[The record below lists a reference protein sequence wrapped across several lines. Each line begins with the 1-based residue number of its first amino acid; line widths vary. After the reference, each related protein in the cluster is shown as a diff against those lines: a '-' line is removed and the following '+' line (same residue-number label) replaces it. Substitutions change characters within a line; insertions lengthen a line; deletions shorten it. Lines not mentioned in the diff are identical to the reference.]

1 MQTIGNT
8 TVSTEPLAD
17 GQRRDSFFFH
27 STQLFKRAGLV
38 RDGFLNAQPFP
49 HVVMDDFLPGDV
61 ADRLLKDYP
70 LPDKFNSE
78 STTAEPRRKGKLR
91 STTEAD
97 FTPFMR
103 QVLQQFNSPFFIRFL
118 EQLSGIEALMPD
130 PDIGGALRHFGR
142 GGRLGIHAD
151 FNFHHGLQMH
161 RGLNVILYLNKD
173 WKPSYRGDFELWNA
187 RVTRCEK
194 RIAPLFNRALIFTAT
209 DTCYHGFP
217 RPLKCP
223 EGITRKSIQFYY
235 YTAQPPAGEVT
246 AAHGTE
252 FRWRPQDMF
261 NPERWLI
268 TLRTLAGRL
277 RG

>member
-1 MQTIGNT
+1 MN
-8 TVSTEPLAD
+8 TEPFAD
-17 GQRRDSFFFH
+17 GQRRDSFFFR
-27 STQLFKRAGLV
+27 STPLLKRAALV
-38 RDGFLNAQPFP
+38 RDDFLNAQPFP

-61 ADRLLKDYP
+61 ADQLLKDYP
-70 LPDKFNSE
+70 PPDKFNSE

-103 QVLQQFNSPFFIRFL
+103 QVLQQFNSPFFIQFL

-130 PDIGGALRHFGR
+130 PDVGGALRHFGR
-142 GGRLGIHAD
+142 NGRLGIHAD
-151 FNFHHGLQMH
+151 FNFHPGLQMH
-161 RGLNVILYLNKD
+161 RRLNVILYLNKD
-173 WKPSYRGDFELWNA
+173 WQSWYRGDLELWNA
-187 RVTRCEK
+187 KVTRCEK

-209 DTCYHGFP
+209 DRCYHGFP

-235 YTAQPPAGEVT
+235 YTAQPPPGEVT
-246 AAHGTE
+246 VAHGTE

-261 NPERWLI
+261 NPERWLT